1 MNGPRSTGPEYT
13 GKHRRDS
20 GPGVLPPAW
29 GGRSE
34 SYARTESYARPESH
48 GRLVVDSRPAPDRRP
63 GPPAAALPSRRTD
76 SGFRPEAGKWLDA
89 G

>member
-29 GGRSE
+29 ARAE
-34 SYARTESYARPESH
+34 SRGRTESYARPASD
-48 GRLVVDSRPAPDRRP
+48 GRLAPGAASAPALRPE
-63 GPPAAALPSRRTD
+63 
-76 SGFRPEAGKWLDA
+76 SGFRPEPRSWSDA

>member
-29 GGRSE
+29 PTRAE
-34 SYARTESYARPESH
+34 SY
-48 GRLVVDSRPAPDRRP
+48 GRPAPDSRV
-63 GPPAAALPSRRTD
+63 GPVAAALPNRRTE
-76 SGFRPEAGKWLDA
+76 SGFRPEAGNRPDA

>member
-1 MNGPRSTGPEYT
+1 MNGPRNTGQEYT

-29 GGRSE
+29 GGRPS
-34 SYARTESYARPESH
+34 A
-48 GRLVVDSRPAPDRRP
+48 DSRAGAGASPMP
-63 GPPAAALPSRRTD
+63 GPGAAAA
-76 SGFRPEAGKWLDA
+76 SGLRSDPGLRSDA

>member
-29 GGRSE
+29 GSRPDSRS
-34 SYARTESYARPESH
+34 RPES
-48 GRLVVDSRPAPDRRP
+48 RSRPAPDSRP
-63 GPPAAALPSRRTD
+63 GPIPAARPGLRLE
-76 SGFRPEAGKWLDA
+76 SGLRSELGQWLDA

>member
-20 GPGVLPPAW
+20 GPGVLPPVWPTRA
-29 GGRSE
+29 E
-34 SYARTESYARPESH
+34 SY
-48 GRLVVDSRPAPDRRP
+48 GRAAPDSRA
-63 GPPAAALPSRRTD
+63 GQVAAALPGRRTE
-76 SGFRPEAGKWLDA
+76 SGFRPEAGNRPDA

>member
-29 GGRSE
+29 GRAEARG
-34 SYARTESYARPESH
+34 RTESD
-48 GRLVVDSRPAPDRRP
+48 GRP
-63 GPPAAALPSRRTD
+63 GPASASALPSRRPE
-76 SGFRPEAGKWLDA
+76 SVFRREAGQWPDA

>member
-1 MNGPRSTGPEYT
+1 MNGPRSAGPEYT

-29 GGRSE
+29 GGRTR
-34 SYARTESYARPESH
+34 SYARAESY
-48 GRLVVDSRPAPDRRP
+48 GRLAVDSRPAPDSRP
-63 GPPAAALPSRRTD
+63 GPAAAALPSRRTE
-76 SGFRPEAGKWLDA
+76 SGFRPVAGKWPDA